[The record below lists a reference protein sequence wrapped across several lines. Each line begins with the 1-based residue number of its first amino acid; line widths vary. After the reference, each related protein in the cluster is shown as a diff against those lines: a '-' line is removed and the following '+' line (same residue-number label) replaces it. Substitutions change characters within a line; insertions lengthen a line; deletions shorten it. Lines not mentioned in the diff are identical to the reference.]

1 LIPEVLVAENTFN
14 DDGKKNIVYAV
25 PPKPISEM
33 TKEETFEMAD
43 QLFDAINA
51 KDKTRGTGG

>member
-1 LIPEVLVAENTFN
+1 MAENTFN

-33 TKEETFEMAD
+33 TKEETLEMGR
-43 QLFDAINA
+43 QLFEAINA
-51 KDKTRGTGG
+51 KDRSD

>member
-1 LIPEVLVAENTFN
+1 MAENTFS

-33 TKEETFEMAD
+33 TKEEILEMAG
-43 QLFDAINA
+43 QLFEAINA
-51 KDKTRGTGG
+51 KDRSD

>member
-1 LIPEVLVAENTFN
+1 MAENTFN

-33 TKEETFEMAD
+33 TKEEILEMRR
-43 QLFDAINA
+43 QLFEAINA
-51 KDKTRGTGG
+51 KDRSD